1 MSEQS
6 ADSGPSIS
14 RRAVLGTAAGVGAGA
29 TSGCLGLLSGF
40 LGGGGPAQLSLTVK
54 TVPADTDPVMTQIAR
69 QLVNRLNTVGVNAS
83 FELQSRAQLRQ
94 DVLMNSDYDIYVGQ
108 FPAHEDP
115 DFMRP
120 LLQSVFAGES
130 GWQNPFQYSDLTVDE
145 QLETQRT
152 QAGNDRKLAV
162 GDLQRTIAREQPL
175 GVIAQ
180 PEEIWT
186 AREDRFI
193 GWEEFPLV
201 NPLSY
206 LSLET
211 RDRAT
216 DREDRLRVTTT
227 DGTATRNVNPLSAM
241 HRYRGTFTGLLY
253 DSLGEYYDGSVNPWL
268 AQSWEIDADGEPS
281 TATVTLRSSLR
292 WHDGQPLTASD
303 VAFTYR
309 FLNDTTLGNG
319 ETAVPAPRLRGRA
332 SPVEEA
338 SVQDARTVEL
348 TLGAT
353 SRPVV
358 KRVLTTPILPAHVW
372 EATTAQ
378 ASAAGLN
385 MSPYPTEAI
394 VADNATPVGNGVLQF
409 QGATDGESLVLTRF
423 EDHFIHRNRSSDPA
437 QRFGGGIPFQRLSV
451 RIVPSDAAAVELVA
465 ADEVDAT
472 AMSISSNSV
481 SRVGKYDELNLYTQ
495 QSRSFYHVGFN
506 TRRVPFG
513 NGHFRRLVIR
523 LLDKDQIVDD
533 ALDGYGTHGVTPL
546 SGTDWVPAD
555 LTWDGEDPQ
564 VPFIG
569 ENGELDEQRARELF
583 KEAGF
588 GYDDDGRMIA
598 R

>member
-1 MSEQS
+1 
-6 ADSGPSIS
+6 
-14 RRAVLGTAAGVGAGA
+14 
-29 TSGCLGLLSGF
+29 
-40 LGGGGPAQLSLTVK
+40 
-54 TVPADTDPVMTQIAR
+54 
-69 QLVNRLNTVGVNAS
+69 
-83 FELQSRAQLRQ
+83 
-94 DVLMNSDYDIYVGQ
+94 
-108 FPAHEDP
+108 
-115 DFMRP
+115 
-120 LLQSVFAGES
+120 
-130 GWQNPFQYSDLTVDE
+130 
-145 QLETQRT
+145 
-152 QAGNDRKLAV
+152 
-162 GDLQRTIAREQPL
+162 
-175 GVIAQ
+175 
-180 PEEIWT
+180 
-186 AREDRFI
+186 
-193 GWEEFPLV
+193 
-201 NPLSY
+201 
-206 LSLET
+206 
-211 RDRAT
+211 
-216 DREDRLRVTTT
+216 
-227 DGTATRNVNPLSAM
+227 
-241 HRYRGTFTGLLY
+241 
-253 DSLGEYYDGSVNPWL
+253 
-268 AQSWEIDADGEPS
+268 
-281 TATVTLRSSLR
+281 
-292 WHDGQPLTASD
+292 
-303 VAFTYR
+303 
-309 FLNDTTLGNG
+309 
-319 ETAVPAPRLRGRA
+319 LRGRA

-569 ENGELDEQRARELF
+569 EDGELDEQRARELF